1 MNSIVYNINNKEQ
14 NSTDTFYDVL
24 SKNIVEV
31 KNIALCKL
39 NGKYHE
45 LRDIISESGEIET
58 INFNTEM
65 GLNIYTRTLQF
76 IFIKATLDL
85 FPNSKIKIEH
95 SISKGLFGEVIKE
108 DPLNEK
114 DIKLIKEKMKE
125 IIIKNVLS

>member
-45 LRDIISESGEIET
+45 LRDI
-58 INFNTEM
+58 
-65 GLNIYTRTLQF
+65 
-76 IFIKATLDL
+76 
-85 FPNSKIKIEH
+85 
-95 SISKGLFGEVIKE
+95 
-108 DPLNEK
+108 
-114 DIKLIKEKMKE
+114 
-125 IIIKNVLS
+125 